1 MKKTL
6 TLSLILS
13 CFVWLGAHAQFGKLK
28 SLVKKD
34 KTEDTKTTGTGED
47 AAETSSTDV
56 TANPKAWT
64 ADFDKSIDWF
74 KLNPTGKLIV
84 GASDAVYAIDPAT
97 GKTAWKLADFKDI
110 GKDNFNAIPNSPY
123 VAIMLGGMT
132 SYSHV
137 IIDATDGRIISDT
150 KAMGM
155 KYVGKRYVVPS
166 MGGILFSG
174 FIDNVQSLV
183 MVDAATG
190 KKLWTLQN
198 VFESNKEALV
208 SRPLAVDG
216 ENIMLATTMRVYKIN
231 TATGT
236 LAWKANMETTMDK
249 GTLATEAAEESQD
262 KESTKV
268 DDPKGG
274 LGSKLPG
281 LGGLGKSN
289 GAGNG
294 LAKFMD
300 MTYGK
305 FLILDKQPGVVF
317 YYGPTAMAAFEV
329 ATGKPVWGPVKFSDP
344 LFSLIE
350 DERGFL
356 ITTNDKNS
364 ELFLL
369 DYKTGQQKWAPV
381 KLAGKA
387 TAIKLNGDKLA
398 VASAKE
404 SGSSSVNI
412 VDINTGKALAPSA
425 LKVSGMV
432 QDIKMTDKG
441 LIYRTSQ
448 ETNIQ
453 DINSGKDLWSSS
465 LSYKE
470 GTALGIDKDGKT
482 YIWANNKLHVLDHK
496 DGQYKE
502 IGPGVKFGGGEN
514 ANNIE
519 LREKG
524 ILVSSDQNVALF
536 DWDGNKI
543 YHVYQ
548 KAPGI
553 STFGTIMNVAV
564 MSASLAQSAQSGF
577 KAGYAGTNTSYGQ
590 SQMANADRWG
600 KLGSAA
606 ANDMSRRFK
615 ASQGAGSYQVM
626 LTKVST
632 GGDSGVGLVRVN
644 KDTGKIEAKVL
655 LDDKKPDYIADETD
669 NLIFYKADKKQI
681 VGYHL

>member
-1 MKKTL
+1 MKKAL
-6 TLSLILS
+6 TLAILLS
-13 CFVWLGAHAQFGKLK
+13 CSVWFGAHAQFGKLK

-34 KTEDTKTTGTGED
+34 KTEDNKTAGNGEN
-47 AAETSSTDV
+47 ATETSDADV
-56 TANPKAWT
+56 AANPKAWT

-110 GKDNFNAIPNSPY
+110 SKDNFNAIPNSPY
-123 VAIMLGGMT
+123 VAIMLGGIT
-132 SYSHV
+132 SYYHV
-137 IIDATDGRIISDT
+137 IIDATDGRIITDT
-150 KAMGM
+150 KAIGM

-183 MVDAATG
+183 MVDAASG
-190 KKLWTLQN
+190 KKLWILQN
-198 VFESNKEALV
+198 VFESSKEALV
-208 SRPLAVDG
+208 SRPLAVDA
-216 ENIMLATTMRVYKIN
+216 ENMMLATNMRVYKIN
-231 TATGT
+231 TVKGT
-236 LAWKANMETTMDK
+236 LAWKANMETTIDK
-249 GTLATEAAEESQD
+249 GTLATETEEESQD

-268 DDPKGG
+268 DEPKGG
-274 LGSKLPG
+274 LGSKFG

-294 LAKFMD
+294 LAKSMD

-317 YYGPTAMAAFEV
+317 YYGPTSMAAFEV
-329 ATGKPVWGPVKFSDP
+329 TTGKPVWGPVKFSDP

-364 ELFLL
+364 EMFLL
-369 DYKTGQQKWAPV
+369 DYKTGQQKWEPV
-381 KLAGKA
+381 KLTGKA

-398 VASAKE
+398 VASAKG

-425 LKVSGMV
+425 LKVSGAV

-453 DINSGKDLWSSS
+453 DINSGKDLWASS

-470 GTALGIDKDGKT
+470 GTALAIDKDGKT

-496 DGQYKE
+496 EAKYKE
-502 IGPGVKFGGGEN
+502 IGSGTKFGGDEV

-553 STFGTIMNVAV
+553 STFGKIMSVAV

-577 KAGYAGTNTSYGQ
+577 KAGYAGTSTSYGQ

-615 ASQGAGSYQVM
+615 ASQGAGGYQVM
-626 LTKVST
+626 LTRVTS
-632 GGDSGVGLVRVN
+632 GNDSGVGLVKVN
-644 KDTGKIEAKVL
+644 KDTGKIEAKIV